1 MRLRRILLTILLA
14 AILLAGGTFAVRA
27 YQSQQKA
34 AENPWQTQVL
44 KRGPL
49 TGVVNADSTL
59 ASRQAITLSWEISG
73 IVASVNVKVG
83 DTVKDGDVLASLDP
97 NSLSQSAI
105 LSEVYLAN
113 AQKSLDDLYKQY
125 GQLDLAQA
133 RQKVADGEQHL
144 DNAQKALQALKT
156 PASQAEIDQAKANVL
171 LSQDKLEQTQQQIEI
186 IQKKMSRPPS
196 KYSFWESKKLYQKIL
211 EGLQRREI
219 SDRRNYED
227 ALAKLGDLQKPPDPV
242 DLANDEA
249 ELSLAQA
256 QLQEARKQL
265 SDLEAGPTSDDIRA
279 AQAQVDAAQAQV
291 DKRRI
296 LAPISATVTRV
307 NVKPGDQAAPGQLA
321 FRLDDI
327 SQIVVNAAISEVD
340 VNRLQAG
347 QLATLHLDAAP
358 GRTYHGHVSEVLP
371 VGENQQ
377 GVVNFTTTITLDDA
391 DLHTR
396 PGMTAS
402 VDIQTDRVED
412 ALLLPTSATRFLNG
426 QQVVYIL
433 NVQDQPQAVPVEL
446 GISAG
451 EYSQVLSGNLKAGD
465 RVVLNPPSPT
475 PNSP

>member
-1 MRLRRILLTILLA
+1 MRLRRIFLTILLA

-44 KRGPL
+44 RRGPL
-49 TGVVNADSTL
+49 TGVITADSTL

-73 IVASVNVKVG
+73 IVANVKVKAG
-83 DTVKDGDVLASLDP
+83 DTVNAGDELASLDP

-105 LSEVYLAN
+105 LSEVALAN
-113 AQKSLDDLYKQY
+113 AQKALDDLYKQY

-133 RQKVADGEQHL
+133 RQKVADGEQRL
-144 DNAQKALQALKT
+144 DNAQKALKALKT
-156 PASQAEIDQAKANVL
+156 PASQAEIDQAKANLL

-186 IQKKMSRPPS
+186 IQKKLSRPPS
-196 KYSFWESKKLYQKIL
+196 KYSFWESKKLYQNIL

-227 ALAKLGDLQKPPDPV
+227 ALAKLNDLQKPPDPV
-242 DLANDEA
+242 DLANAEA

-256 QLQEARKQL
+256 QLQAARKQL
-265 SDLEAGPTSDDIRA
+265 SDLEAGPTQDDIRA

-296 LAPISATVTRV
+296 LAPISATVTLV
-307 NVKPGDQAAPGQLA
+307 NVKPGNQAAPGQLA
-321 FRLDDI
+321 FRLDDL
-327 SQIVVNAAISEVD
+327 SQIVANAAISEID

-347 QLATLHLDAAP
+347 QPATLHLDAAP
-358 GRTYHGHVSEVLP
+358 GQTYHGHVSEIQP

-377 GVVNFTTTITLDDA
+377 GVVNFNASIILDDA
-391 DLHTR
+391 NLHTR

-402 VDIQTDRVED
+402 VDIQTEKVED
-412 ALLLPTSATRFLNG
+412 ALLLPTGATRFLNG

-433 NVQDQPQAVPVEL
+433 NTQGSPQAVPVEL
-446 GISAG
+446 GISTG
-451 EYSQVLSGNLKAGD
+451 EYSQVVGGNLKEGD

-475 PNSP
+475 PNNP